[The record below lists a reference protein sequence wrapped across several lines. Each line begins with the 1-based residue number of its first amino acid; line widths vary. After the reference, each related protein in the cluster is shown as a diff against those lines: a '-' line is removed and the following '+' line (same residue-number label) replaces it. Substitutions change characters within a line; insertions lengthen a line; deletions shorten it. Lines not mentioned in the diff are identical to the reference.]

1 MPFNLLLFTNLFYM
15 KIVILIF
22 NDLKINIH
30 ISELKFEACKTDLS
44 NLVSLY
50 YLSFQIISSPPL
62 LIVK

>member
-30 ISELKFEACKTDLS
+30 ISELKFETCKTDLN